1 VFKERE
7 LVVKRREVALERLQ
21 KLKAEPDVLR
31 LSVELPLLEAEKAKL
46 EEQVHQTGFSRGIGE
61 IEADLK
67 HAMGIS
73 GAKQSAT
80 IPEAEVPR
88 HYVSQAA
95 ELLSLSVDEL
105 WTQMSPRLTAYLQAL
120 TDRRVVSGKP
130 DEKGALQFAAA
141 DGRSGAYMTLPAPLR
156 DLVFVSLRLALIER
170 VAGYKRL
177 PILIDDAFGVLEAP
191 KRALIAKM
199 LKGIGTQAQVIH
211 RVAETPP
218 PGTADLVLQA

>member
-1 VFKERE
+1 VFFKRPPIALLGLVPLLGPLISILRWIEGDEADKQAAAYVQELKEREVKVKKDYEAEQAPLKAALRSARVDSPEDLLEVFKERE

-105 WTQMSPRLTAYLQAL
+105 C
-120 TDRRVVSGKP
+120 
-130 DEKGALQFAAA
+130 
-141 DGRSGAYMTLPAPLR
+141 
-156 DLVFVSLRLALIER
+156 
-170 VAGYKRL
+170 
-177 PILIDDAFGVLEAP
+177 
-191 KRALIAKM
+191 
-199 LKGIGTQAQVIH
+199 
-211 RVAETPP
+211 
-218 PGTADLVLQA
+218 